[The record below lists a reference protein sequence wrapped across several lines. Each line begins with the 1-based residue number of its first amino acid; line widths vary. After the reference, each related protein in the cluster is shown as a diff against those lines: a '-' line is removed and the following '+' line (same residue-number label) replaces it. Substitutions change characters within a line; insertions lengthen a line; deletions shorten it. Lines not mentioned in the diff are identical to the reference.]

1 MAFFCRL
8 YIISILCDLFMPGMN
23 VVYHINCS
31 IGEFVKSNEK
41 KLNRNTNLDVYEFE
55 VFLQDRNVVAY
66 FSVYDK
72 QGETYLSLNAVKQG
86 FLKWNSNGSKGR
98 YTKILDGNR
107 IPLNEMISIIQS
119 FEYELLDTTCSY
131 STPFLYFRILHN
143 VWLYY
148 LTVMAAGYFII
159 VFVVTAISNKSY
171 RTLKTVSILLFLFS
185 LFPDFLYRQTS
196 FDYSYI
202 TDSTSTTKW
211 LVLGFFYCVQNFP
224 VGFAWLC
231 NIAFVF
237 ILIRLRL
244 TPRPIDII
252 IFSIGLML
260 AIYPLL
266 NNGEICN
273 FTGNDNKHVVEVAKL
288 GLGYYLWLASMAT
301 MFACLIKQYLKNKK
315 QRHTHKHC
323 IRR

>member
-1 MAFFCRL
+1 MET
-8 YIISILCDLFMPGMN
+8 
-23 VVYHINCS
+23 V
-31 IGEFVKSNEK
+31 
-41 KLNRNTNLDVYEFE
+41 NRNLHGSYLGADNPELAGQGYSYAVPPTDY
-55 VFLQDRNVVAY
+55 QDY
-66 FSVYDK
+66 
-72 QGETYLSLNAVKQG
+72 
-86 FLKWNSNGSKGR
+86 
-98 YTKILDGNR
+98 
-107 IPLNEMISIIQS
+107 
-119 FEYELLDTTCSY
+119 
-131 STPFLYFRILHN
+131 
-143 VWLYY
+143 
-148 LTVMAAGYFII
+148 AA
-159 VFVVTAISNKSY
+159 
-171 RTLKTVSILLFLFS
+171 
-185 LFPDFLYRQTS
+185 DC
-196 FDYSYI
+196 SYI

-211 LVLGFFYCVQNFP
+211 MMLGFFYCVQNFP

-237 ILIRLRL
+237 FILIRLRFI
-244 TPRPIDII
+244 PRPIDII

-273 FTGNDNKHVVEVAKL
+273 FTENDNKHVVEVAKL